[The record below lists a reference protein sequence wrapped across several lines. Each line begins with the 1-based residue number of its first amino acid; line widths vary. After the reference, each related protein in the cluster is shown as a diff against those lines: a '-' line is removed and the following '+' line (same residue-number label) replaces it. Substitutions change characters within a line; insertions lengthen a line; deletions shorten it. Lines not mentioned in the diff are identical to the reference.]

1 MLLCPSI
8 HTTPQLG
15 NAHPSKLSTL
25 SLIGIM
31 LPRLSK
37 QSRRPTPHPRFSQS
51 DWVKRQ
57 SDSEVKSSKFAKV
70 PVVDKYISRTR
81 MQPIKTKTTSNNIKI
96 NKIGVPFIAVIIF
109 IRPIYFNVCVY
120 GCVCVRVYG
129 VCMCMVCVC
138 VCEWGCVWVCEYRCV
153 YQWCVYEAACV

>member
-1 MLLCPSI
+1 
-8 HTTPQLG
+8 
-15 NAHPSKLSTL
+15 
-25 SLIGIM
+25 M

-37 QSRRPTPHPRFSQS
+37 QSRRPTPHLRFSQS
-51 DWVKRQ
+51 DWVERQ

-81 MQPIKTKTTSNNIKI
+81 VQPIKTKTTSNNIKI

-120 GCVCVRVYG
+120 GCVCVCVRVYG

-138 VCEWGCVWVCEYRCV
+138 VNGVVYGCVSIGVCISGVCMRLHVYEVCV
-153 YQWCVYEAACV
+153 WCV